1 MVENIGLIFSQIVF
15 VLVLGWYFI
24 TLMQWYSYKIERV
37 IFHHKKVLW
46 HIFYFVVPV
55 LVYYITL
62 SSPLFWIYF
71 YIGFLPSFLLW
82 QRKLDK
88 KLVLTG
94 RVKRFF
100 SFLIFLVALELVALQ
115 TISGFNHF
123 DVLLPLVLAAFAS
136 SGIEKFFFYRY
147 KLQAYHKLQS
157 RDDLKVISITASFG
171 KTSMKNILTHILS
184 SHFNVYATPRSVN
197 TLAGLVKDVNSD
209 LPEKCD
215 IYITEAGARERGD
228 IAEIAHFLEPHY
240 AIIGQV
246 GEQHI
251 EYFKTLENIIDTK
264 RELLFSPRLLDAF
277 IDQSAALDNDK
288 DQGFMILSEGKNIKL
303 SNVQGDLSGISFDLD
318 VNGDHFTLKAPL
330 LGRFNCVNIALCVA
344 CALKLGVTKEEITKA
359 VSTLAPTPHRLQ
371 RIDAGGK
378 IILDDSFNGNFE
390 GMMEGVALCD
400 THEGRR
406 VIITPGIVE
415 STVEDNHR
423 LGVEIDRVFDLVIIT
438 GGLNSQTLCD
448 AIENSEKIRLRDKS
462 RLQEILGQK
471 TRAGDVI
478 YFANDAPNFI

>member
-1 MVENIGLIFSQIVF
+1 MYSIALPISQIVL
-15 VLVLGWYFI
+15 VGVLGWYFI
-24 TLMQWYSYKIERV
+24 TLMQWYNYKIERV
-37 IFHHKKVLW
+37 LFHHKKVLW
-46 HIFYFVVPV
+46 HLFYFVVPV
-55 LVYYITL
+55 VVYYITL
-62 SSPLFWIYF
+62 DSPLFWIYF
-71 YIGFLPSFLLW
+71 YVGFLPSFFLW
-82 QRKLDK
+82 HRKLDK

-100 SFLIFLVALELVALQ
+100 SFLGVFVAVELFALNVVEN
-115 TISGFNHF
+115 FHHF
-123 DVLLPLVLAAFAS
+123 EILLPLILAGFAS
-136 SGIEKFFFYRY
+136 EGIERVLFYRY
-147 KLQAYHKLQS
+147 KQEAYDLLQK
-157 RDDLKVISITASFG
+157 RDDLKIISITASFG
-171 KTSMKNILTHILS
+171 KTSMKNILAHILS

-209 LPEKCD
+209 LPGTCEV
-215 IYITEAGARERGD
+215 YITEAGARQRGD
-228 IAEIAHFLEPHY
+228 IADIARFLEPHY

-277 IDQSAALDNDK
+277 IDQSAALDNDHN
-288 DQGFMILSEGKNIKL
+288 QGFMILSEGKNIKL
-303 SNVQGDLSGISFDLD
+303 SNVQGDLNGISFDLE
-318 VNGDHFTLKAPL
+318 VNGEHLSLKAPL
-330 LGRFNCVNIALCVA
+330 LGRFNAVNIALCVA
-344 CALKLGVTKEEITKA
+344 CALKLGVTREEIVSA
-359 VSTLAPTPHRLQ
+359 VATLTPTPHRLQ

-400 THEGRR
+400 THAGRR

-415 STVEDNHR
+415 STVEDNHK

-462 RLQEILGQK
+462 RLQDILAEK